1 MDKTFLKKGV
11 CDCKIV
17 VPENTS
23 IVEKT
28 AAEELCI
35 YIEKALSVKLPVVPE
50 KDAEGKCIYVGNTE
64 FAKKRNVIGNDCE
77 NWKITMIDGSV
88 IINGG
93 NDKVER
99 GIIYGAYH
107 FIEDLLGVRWWNM
120 YEEDV
125 LELSELSLAEDLYM
139 EGTPCF
145 VFRKPFM
152 HSPCKPEGFVHMAR
166 TRTNAISPFWDDEID
181 DQVYDET
188 VRKYGGARQMG
199 RPHHAHTLGKYFPR
213 DEYFDEHPD
222 WWAWNKREG
231 KRIRTGSYC
240 FSNEEFFNALLEKV
254 LAYIKEDVELAEKTG
269 VELPVCYAV
278 SLDDINKDFF
288 CQCPECERVLEES
301 GDTGYMLKFVNRIAR
316 EVAKV
321 YPWAKI
327 LTSAYA
333 NCIEPAKDGT
343 MPEPNMVIYLAD
355 LFNDMVRGIHAPTN
369 KNYLRLA
376 TAWADICKKSGAELY
391 CYDYLYVAR
400 TNYPLPIFY
409 RHADTIKTIR
419 DLGATGTFIESQHPI
434 SDCWDLN
441 KYVLTHLLE
450 NPDLDAEAL
459 IDDFVNR
466 YYGKGA
472 EYVKKYF
479 KLLREALDKNMMT
492 VLCCGEDSRFNYID
506 STTAIKGSEYLE
518 KASELVSGDALF
530 AERVNWLRKPLDAVI
545 LFKFFELKKQ
555 AEERGENFDFK
566 IGEVKARLIKTIR
579 DHMEVPIGK
588 GSVGGLN
595 NEIEYFEEISEEEIT
610 FDIPKEF
617 ASVPEK
623 DICQVT
629 LLNMPKYSQKRIR
642 NNYGFSAV
650 ADADSTL
657 PEVMKLSF
665 DAAKGIHLPFV
676 WVPSNRDDEIKV
688 PLLFRVQ
695 NEGEDVVKKE
705 IFKDDIIQGG
715 YNIYKIASLTGM
727 KDSINTRLAL
737 PGGAGSINL
746 TGLSATFPMDECDVY
761 LSMKFTGEIYGGNK
775 GDENAMF
782 IERMIVVRK

>member
-1 MDKTFLKKGV
+1 MEKIFLKKGV

-17 VPENTS
+17 VPENAS

-28 AAEELCI
+28 SADELCT
-35 YIEKALSVKLPVVPE
+35 YIGKALSVKLPVVSE
-50 KDAEGKCIYVGNTE
+50 KDAEGKCIYVGNTA
-64 FAKKRNVIGNDCE
+64 FAKAKNVVGNDCE
-77 NWKITMIDGSV
+77 NWKIAMVDGSV

-107 FIEDLLGVRWWNM
+107 FIEDILGVRWWNM
-120 YEEDV
+120 FEEDV
-125 LELSELSLAEDLYM
+125 LELSELSLDDNFYI

-145 VFRKPFM
+145 KYRKPFM
-152 HSPCKPEGFVHMAR
+152 HSCCGTEGFLHMAR
-166 TRTNAISPFWDDEID
+166 TRMNAISPLDDNIEGE
-181 DQVYDET
+181 VYDET
-188 VRKYGGARQMG
+188 VRKYGGARWMG

-213 DEYFDEHPD
+213 DEYFDENPD

-254 LAYIKEDVELAEKTG
+254 LAYIKEDVELAEREG

-288 CQCPECERVLEES
+288 CQCPECEKVLEES
-301 GDTGYMLKFVNRIAR
+301 GDTGYLLKFVNRIAR

-355 LFNDMVRGIHAPTN
+355 LFNDIARGIHAPTN
-369 KNYLRLA
+369 KDYLRLV
-376 TAWADICKKSGAELY
+376 TTWADICKKSGAELY
-391 CYDYLYVAR
+391 SYDYLYSSR
-400 TNYPLPIFY
+400 TNYPLPLFY
-409 RHADTIKTIR
+409 RHADTIPTMR
-419 DLGATGTFIESQHPI
+419 DVGVMGVFIESQHSI
-434 SDCWDLN
+434 SDCWDIN

-450 NPDLDAEAL
+450 NPDLDADAL
-459 IDDFVNR
+459 IEDFTTR

-472 EYVKKYF
+472 PYVKKYF
-479 KLLREALDKNMMT
+479 EILKEVLDKNMMT

-506 STTAIKGSEYLE
+506 STTAIKASEYLF
-518 KASELVSGDALF
+518 KASELACGEAPF
-530 AERVNWLRKPLDAVI
+530 AERINWLRKPLDAVI

-555 AEERGENFDFK
+555 AAERNENFCFE
-566 IGEVKARLIKTIR
+566 IGEVKKRLIKIIR
-579 DHMEVPIGK
+579 EHMEVPIGAPSK
-588 GSVGGLN
+588 AGLES
-595 NEIEYFEEISEEEIT
+595 EIEYFEEISEEEII

-617 ASVPEK
+617 ADISED

-642 NNYGFSAV
+642 GVYGYSPV
-650 ADADSTL
+650 ADSDSKL
-657 PEVMKLSF
+657 PEVMKLSY
-665 DAAKGIHLPFV
+665 DNAKGVHLQFA
-676 WVPSNRDDEIKV
+676 WVPSNSYDEIKV
-688 PLLFRVQ
+688 PLLFRFQ
-695 NEGEDVVKKE
+695 SEGEDIVKKE

-715 YNIYKIASLTGM
+715 YHIYRIGSLAGM
-727 KDSINTRLAL
+727 KTALNTRLAL
-737 PGGAGSINL
+737 PGGAGSINIS
-746 TGLSATFPMDECDVY
+746 GLSATFPMENCDIY
-761 LSMKFTGEIYGGNK
+761 LSMKFTGEIYGGNEK
-775 GDENAMF
+775 DENAMF